1 MLRVKSGR
9 AAAEPRQTWRAILE
23 VVGLAVCYLL
33 AAFVGLRFAIPPG
46 NATAIWPPAGIAL
59 AGVLLLGPWA
69 WPGIWLGATL
79 ANLTTTVTFPT
90 AAAIGLGNT
99 LEALI
104 GAWLLR
110 RKGRTASAHFRNAKG
125 VFVFATVAVVAST
138 SAATVGV
145 LALKAAGHL
154 PWPSLALNWVTW
166 SLGDIAGMVIVTPF
180 LIALRGAPRFSA
192 SRARWLEAG
201 LATLALVVV
210 SQSLFGGFL
219 EGASARALLYLP
231 LFLLIW
237 LALRF
242 ELRGVTTATLLLAVT
257 AVWGTS
263 RGVGAYG
270 GRAVP
275 ESLLNLQV
283 LMISYALTGLA
294 VVATVNRRRR
304 AESVLLRSRHRLAR
318 VVSERTADLLNA
330 NRALRREVAERT
342 RLQEMERL
350 RLATALNSAGEG
362 IMITDADGT
371 ITHVNPA
378 FELMTGYSRHDVI
391 GKNPRLLKSG
401 KHDAGFYRQL
411 WETISHGGLWRGSF
425 VDRKKDSTLYDVDS
439 TIAPIHEAGGS
450 LAGYV
455 AVTRDV
461 TLQRNA
467 ERALRDSESRLR
479 TIFESAAD
487 GIIVVDEEGLIESA
501 NAAVEAIFGNAIGEL
516 VGRPVTTLLPP
527 SQGYDASGLQEG
539 LQLGEVRLPLGVVRE
554 LVGRRRDGT
563 TFRMDLMLNELLIE
577 GRRLFAGFI
586 RDATERHARLDAER
600 ALLITNEELRLAHEI
615 QQRFF
620 PTVAPAVPGFDIAG
634 ASRAAVQASGDY
646 FDYLSMTD
654 GQLALV
660 IGDVSGHGLGPA
672 LLMSQTRACLRTLLL
687 LTQDVS
693 DLLTRLNA
701 FLAADCGAER
711 FVTLFLARVDPQE
724 RKMIYASGG
733 HQSYL
738 LRAGGR
744 VEILVATGIPLGIM
758 PCPIPA
764 APELWLQPGDLLL
777 MVTDGMEETVSPDG
791 CELGRGRILE
801 VAQANR
807 HRSASEIVT
816 ALFSAASDFAAGGV
830 QQDDITAVV
839 AKVLG

>member
-1 MLRVKSGR
+1 M
-9 AAAEPRQTWRAILE
+9 
-23 VVGLAVCYLL
+23 VGLAACYFL
-33 AAFVGLRFAIPPG
+33 AALVGLGFAIPPG
-46 NATAIWPPAGIAL
+46 NATVIWPPSGIAL
-59 AGVLLLGPWA
+59 AGVLLLGPRA
-69 WPGIWLGATL
+69 SPGIWLGATL
-79 ANLTTTVTFPT
+79 ANLTTTVTFP
-90 AAAIGLGNT
+90 AAVAIGLGNT

-110 RKGRTASAHFRNAKG
+110 RKGRTASACFRNSKG
-125 VFVFATVAVVAST
+125 VFVFAAVAVLASG

-145 LALKAAGHL
+145 LVLKAASHL

-166 SLGDIAGMVIVTPF
+166 SLGDIASMVIVTPF
-180 LIALRGAPRFSA
+180 LLALRGAPRFPA

-201 LATLALVVV
+201 LATLTLVVV
-210 SQSLFGGFL
+210 SQLLFGGLL
-219 EGASARALLYLP
+219 ERASAKGLLYIP
-231 LFLLIW
+231 LFILIW

-242 ELRGVTTATLLLAVT
+242 ELRGVTTATLLMAVT

-263 RGVGAYG
+263 RGVGVYG

-294 VVATVNRRRR
+294 VVAMVNRRRR
-304 AESVLLRSRHRLAR
+304 AESALLSSRHRLVR

-330 NRALRREVAERT
+330 NRALRREVAVRS

-362 IMITDADGT
+362 IMITDADAT

-378 FELMTGYSRHDVI
+378 FELMTGYARHDVV

-411 WETISHGGLWRGSF
+411 WQTISLGGVWRGSF

-487 GIIVVDEEGLIESA
+487 GIITVDKDGVIESA
-501 NAAVEAIFGNAIGEL
+501 NAAVEAMFGNPIGEL

-527 SQGYDASGLQEG
+527 SQGGDASGPREG

-554 LVGRRRDGT
+554 LAGRRRDGS
-563 TFRMDLMLNELLIE
+563 TFRMDLMLNEVMLE
-577 GRRLFAGFI
+577 DRRLFAGFI
-586 RDATERHARLDAER
+586 RDATERHARLDAEH
-600 ALLITNEELRLAHEI
+600 ALLSANEKLRLAHEI

-620 PTVAPAVPGFDIAG
+620 PTMAPAFPGFDIAG
-634 ASRAAVQASGDY
+634 ASHPAEQAGGDY
-646 FDYLSMTD
+646 FDYLSMTG

-693 DLLTRLNA
+693 DLLTRLNV
-701 FLAADCGAER
+701 FLTADCGDER
-711 FVTLFLARVDPQE
+711 FVTLFLACVDPQE

-738 LRAGGR
+738 LRASGR
-744 VEILVATGIPLGIM
+744 VETLVATGIPLGIM
-758 PCPIPA
+758 TRPIGSS
-764 APELWLQPGDLLL
+764 PELSLYPGDLLL
-777 MVTDGMEETVSPDG
+777 MVTDGIEETTSPDG
-791 CELGRGRILE
+791 CELGRGRVLE
-801 VAQANR
+801 VVQANR
-807 HRSASEIVT
+807 HRPASEIVT

-839 AKVLG
+839 AKVLD